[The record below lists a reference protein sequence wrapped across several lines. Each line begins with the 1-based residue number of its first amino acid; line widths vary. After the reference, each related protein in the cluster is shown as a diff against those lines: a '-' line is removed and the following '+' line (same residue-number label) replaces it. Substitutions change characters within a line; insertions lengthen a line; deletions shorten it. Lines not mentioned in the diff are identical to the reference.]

1 MIRLPAL
8 CILPLPARPR
18 RWLAG
23 ACTLF
28 ALSLLAT
35 WPLAAQ
41 QQGARA
47 DRDSTLVRLETLVV
61 TADRTALSIATSTH
75 AISVLT
81 RATIEASPARNI
93 AEAVQQAAGL
103 TFVDFDGSGGDPQ
116 LMVRGFYGGGEAE
129 YALLLVDGRPLNAL
143 ESGRI
148 AWDAI
153 PLAAIERIEI
163 VRGPASAA
171 WGDAALGA
179 VINVIT
185 RSAVARGGRIAFS
198 GGSFGRLNGSING
211 ALELGNRRV
220 TYFGSATDLDGFR
233 DHAERKSGSIGVS
246 WAVDDATTISTVH
259 DWRDFDTPGPL
270 TAAELTQ
277 DRAASSPFYRF
288 DGTRDRRHQL
298 HIDRAWSAGSARWS
312 VGLAGEY
319 RHEDRLRTVALAP
332 TFADSKDRVLGASR
346 LVATAQTE
354 WSSLLAAAD
363 ALLFGIDLSGGRLGS
378 TYYNVV
384 TGPADIYAGASG
396 SRGDV
401 HADGSGTRI
410 AAAAFIGYNLPL
422 TAALRFSVG
431 ARADWLRDRYTADTP
446 DGNTVAARHTAL
458 SPRAGLNLRYA
469 EDPRHTGH
477 LWLSVS
483 RSFKAPTLDQ
493 LFDQRR
499 FPVPFPPFELG
510 FANTELD
517 PQYGRNMEAGLY
529 HGIAIVPGL
538 TARVSLAAYLMDLRD
553 ELDFDIE
560 TLSYQNLSRSRHRG
574 LETGLD
580 VDAGS
585 VIAAWARFTRQ
596 SAFSRDGD
604 HAGNQLKAIPRKL
617 FTAGMRARAD
627 WGLSAS
633 LMTSSVWGAHIDD
646 ANTIVLPGWTRWDAR
661 LGLELSA
668 FTAWVSSANLF
679 DADYST
685 TAYADAA
692 DPETIYYFPAA
703 GRTLELGISRAW

>member
-1 MIRLPAL
+1 MLPIPAP
-8 CILPLPARPR
+8 PL
-18 RWLAG
+18 RWLASSFVLCG
-23 ACTLF
+23 
-28 ALSLLAT
+28 LSLLAT

-47 DRDSTLVRLETLVV
+47 GRDSALVRLETLVV
-61 TADRTALSIATSTH
+61 TADRTALPIATSTH

-93 AEAVQQAAGL
+93 AQAIQQEAGL
-103 TFVDFDGSGGDPQ
+103 TFVDFDGSGEDPQ

-185 RSAVARGGRIAFS
+185 RSAGARGGRIAFS
-198 GGSFGRLNGSING
+198 GGSFGRLDGSVHG
-211 ALELGNRRV
+211 THELGGRNV

-233 DHAERKSGSIGVS
+233 DHAERTSGSIGAS
-246 WAVDDATTISTVH
+246 YAVNDETTISTVH

-270 TAAELTQ
+270 TAAELVQ
-277 DRAASSPFYRF
+277 DRAASSAFYRF

-312 VGLAGEY
+312 IGLAGEY
-319 RHEDRLRTVALAP
+319 RHEDRTRTVALAP

-346 LVATAQTE
+346 LIATAQTE
-354 WSSLLAAAD
+354 WSSVLATADELL
-363 ALLFGIDLSGGRLGS
+363 LGIDLSGGRLRS
-378 TYYNVV
+378 TYYDLV
-384 TGPADIYAGASG
+384 TGPAVIYAGASG

-422 TAALRFSVG
+422 APALRLSVG
-431 ARADWLRDRYTADTP
+431 ARADWLRDRYSADAP
-446 DGNTVAARHTAL
+446 EPNTVDARHTAF

-469 EDPRHTGH
+469 EGPQHTGH

-510 FANTELD
+510 FANTDLD
-517 PQYGRNMEAGLY
+517 PQYGRSIEAGLY
-529 HGIAIVPGL
+529 HAIAIVPGI
-538 TARVSLAAYLMDLRD
+538 TTRVSLAAYQMDLRD

-574 LETGLD
+574 VETGLD

-585 VIAAWARFTRQ
+585 VITAWARLTRQ
-596 SAFSRDGD
+596 SAFTREGA
-604 HAGNQLKAIPRKL
+604 HEGNQLKAIPRNL
-617 FTAGMRARAD
+617 FTTGMRARAD

-633 LMTSSVWGAHIDD
+633 LMASSVWGAPIDD

-668 FTAWVSSANLF
+668 FSVWINSANLF

-685 TAYADAA
+685 TAYPDAA